1 MDNKL
6 NAGIPQPKTEV
17 PASADSAALG
27 RDREVSVV
35 SPLDVLTERLN
46 KAAGMRF
53 TLREEVQRRYY
64 PTPET
69 PHDTKR
75 PIGWRRG
82 VVVKTCGTKVIANTA
97 FQGVTITSKG
107 VTNVQLCR
115 SHYCV
120 CCSHLRCIEDSI
132 RMKNGIEEG
141 VKQGYSFSFVTLTI
155 PTHTEIDEQVFVL
168 NEALKEWKVLLRSF
182 VRNKAQYKGI
192 GVSHSFDVTF
202 RKKGFRTHL
211 HLHCLVQAKSLEGIP
226 FEAKWKQ
233 AVDKVVSNMSGGK
246 KSYELH
252 HDSCLVK
259 PVSADDSANY
269 ANYFAK
275 YNGIANEVI
284 GGESKYET
292 KTSENFNIQDLLNGL
307 HKGNTEPHF
316 YYYRKLYNDFY
327 TELEVN
333 KIRWREIS
341 KTLSRLATASCSEE
355 SEEQTDEREEE
366 LSINVSGYNWSVISR
381 IKGARQRIQS
391 ELRKES
397 KEPATS
403 CTQRGQIGAGPG
415 DSWSS
420 TLLDEIEK
428 TNARLKANW
437 GDTSKPNRQDSDFWN
452 EVESE
457 WERVFE
463 APVRWWDSPSPSD

>member
-1 MDNKL
+1 MSD
-6 NAGIPQPKTEV
+6 
-17 PASADSAALG
+17 SSAALG
-27 RDREVSVV
+27 RDREVTVV

-46 KAAGMRF
+46 KAATSRF

-64 PTPET
+64 PTPVV
-69 PHDTKR
+69 PHEKR
-75 PIGWRRG
+75 GDNGWRRG
-82 VVVKTCGTKVIANTA
+82 VMVKSCGTTVIQNQAYK
-97 FQGVTITSKG
+97 GVTITSKG

-182 VRNKAQYKGI
+182 VRNKARYQGI

-233 AVDKVVSNMSGGK
+233 AVDKVVFDMSGGE

-252 HDSCLVK
+252 HDACLVK
-259 PVSADDSANY
+259 PVSVDDSANY

-292 KTSENFNIQDLLNGL
+292 KTSESFTVQDLLDGL
-307 HKGNTEPHF
+307 HKGSTAKELK
-316 YYYRKLYNDFY
+316 YYISLYKDFY

-341 KTLSRLATASCSEE
+341 KTLSRLAKASCSEE
-355 SEEQTDEREEE
+355 SDEQTDEREEE
-366 LSINVSGYNWSVISR
+366 LSLNVSGYNYSVISR

-391 ELRKES
+391 ELS
-397 KEPATS
+397 KEESESSTNVEDPLD
-403 CTQRGQIGAGPG
+403 G
-415 DSWSS
+415 WLS
-420 TLLDEIEK
+420 TLLGEIEK
-428 TNARLKANW
+428 TNARLKAKY
-437 GDTSKPNRQDSDFWN
+437 GITTAPNRQDNDFWN
-452 EVESE
+452 ELDSE

-463 APVRWWDSPSPSD
+463 APVRWWDKLSPSD

>member
-1 MDNKL
+1 MSDDT
-6 NAGIPQPKTEV
+6 AV
-17 PASADSAALG
+17 LG
-27 RDREVSVV
+27 RDREVTVV

-46 KAAGMRF
+46 KAATSRF

-64 PTPET
+64 PTPVV
-69 PHDTKR
+69 PHEKR
-75 PIGWRRG
+75 GDNGWRRG
-82 VVVKTCGTKVIANTA
+82 VMVKSCGTTVIQNQAYK
-97 FQGVTITSKG
+97 GVTITSKG

-182 VRNKAQYKGI
+182 VRNKAQYQGI

-233 AVDKVVSNMSGGK
+233 AVDKVVFDMSGGE

-252 HDSCLVK
+252 HDACLVK
-259 PVSADDSANY
+259 PVSVDDSANY

-292 KTSENFNIQDLLNGL
+292 KTSESFTVQDLLDGL
-307 HKGNTEPHF
+307 HKGSTAKELK
-316 YYYRKLYNDFY
+316 YYISLYKDFY

-341 KTLSRLATASCSEE
+341 KTLSRLAKASCSEE
-355 SEEQTDEREEE
+355 SDEQTDEREEE
-366 LSINVSGYNWSVISR
+366 LSLNVSGYNYSVISR

-391 ELRKES
+391 ELS
-397 KEPATS
+397 KEESESSTNVEDPLD
-403 CTQRGQIGAGPG
+403 G
-415 DSWSS
+415 WLS
-420 TLLDEIEK
+420 TLLGEIEK
-428 TNARLKANW
+428 TNARLKAKY
-437 GDTSKPNRQDSDFWN
+437 GITTAPNRQDNDFWN
-452 EVESE
+452 ELDSE

-463 APVRWWDSPSPSD
+463 APVRWWDKRSPSD

>member
-1 MDNKL
+1 MSD
-6 NAGIPQPKTEV
+6 T
-17 PASADSAALG
+17 SAALG
-27 RDREVSVV
+27 RDREVTVV

-46 KAAGMRF
+46 KAAKSRF

-64 PTPET
+64 PTPVV
-69 PHDTKR
+69 PHEKR
-75 PIGWRRG
+75 GDEGWRRG
-82 VVVKTCGTKVIANTA
+82 VMVKSCGTTVIQNQAYK
-97 FQGVTITSKG
+97 GVTITSKG

-120 CCSHLRCIEDSI
+120 CCSHLRCVEDAI

-141 VKQGYSFSFVTLTI
+141 VKQGYSFAFVTLTI
-155 PTHTEIDEQVFVL
+155 PTHSEIDEQVFVL

-211 HLHCLVQAKSLEGIP
+211 HLHCLVQAKSLVGIP

-233 AVDKVVSNMSGGK
+233 AVDKVVFDMSGGE
-246 KSYELH
+246 KSYDLH
-252 HDSCLVK
+252 HDACLVK
-259 PVSADDSANY
+259 EIELADSANY

-292 KTSENFNIQDLLNGL
+292 KTSENFNVQDLLNEI
-307 HKGNTEPHF
+307 HKGKTEPHF
-316 YYYRKLYNDFY
+316 DYYRKLYNDFY
-327 TELEVN
+327 EELEVN

-341 KTLSRLATASCSEE
+341 KTLSRLAKASCEE
-355 SEEQTDEREEE
+355 ETSDEETDEREEE
-366 LSINVSGYNWSVISR
+366 LSLNVSGYNWSIISK
-381 IKGARQRIQS
+381 IKGARQRIQG
-391 ELRKES
+391 ELRKEENES
-397 KEPATS
+397 ATKVEDPFD
-403 CTQRGQIGAGPG
+403 G
-415 DSWSS
+415 WSS

-428 TNARLKANW
+428 TNARLKAKY
-437 GDTSKPNRQDSDFWN
+437 GITTAPNRQDNDFWN
-452 EVESE
+452 ELDFE

-463 APVRWWDSPSPSD
+463 APVRWWDTPNPSD

>member
-1 MDNKL
+1 MSDDT
-6 NAGIPQPKTEV
+6 AV
-17 PASADSAALG
+17 LG
-27 RDREVSVV
+27 RDREVTVV

-46 KAAGMRF
+46 KASKSRF

-69 PHDTKR
+69 PHDTKK
-75 PIGWRRG
+75 PEGWRRG
-82 VVVKTCGTKVIANTA
+82 VVVKHCGTKVIANNA

-107 VTNVQLCR
+107 VSNVQLCR

-211 HLHCLVQAKSLEGIP
+211 HLHCLVQGKRLAGIP

-233 AVDKVVSNMSGGK
+233 AVDKVVFDMSGGE

-252 HDSCLVK
+252 HDACLVK
-259 PVSADDSANY
+259 PVSVDDSANY

-292 KTSENFNIQDLLNGL
+292 KTSESFTVQDLLDGL
-307 HKGNTEPHF
+307 HKGSTAKELK
-316 YYYRKLYNDFY
+316 YYISLYKDFY

-341 KTLSRLATASCSEE
+341 KTLSRLAKASCSEE
-355 SEEQTDEREEE
+355 SDEQTDEREEE
-366 LSINVSGYNWSVISR
+366 LSLNVSGYNYSVISR

-391 ELRKES
+391 ELS
-397 KEPATS
+397 KEESESSTNVEDPLD
-403 CTQRGQIGAGPG
+403 G
-415 DSWSS
+415 WLS
-420 TLLDEIEK
+420 TLLGEIEK
-428 TNARLKANW
+428 TNARLKAKY
-437 GDTSKPNRQDSDFWN
+437 GITTAPNRQDNDFWN
-452 EVESE
+452 ELDSE

-463 APVRWWDSPSPSD
+463 APVRWWDKLSPSD